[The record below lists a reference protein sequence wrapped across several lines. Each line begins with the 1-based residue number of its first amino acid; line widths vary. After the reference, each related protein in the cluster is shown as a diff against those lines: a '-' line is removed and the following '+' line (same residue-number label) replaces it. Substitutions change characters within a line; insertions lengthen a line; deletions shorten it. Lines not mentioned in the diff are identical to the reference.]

1 MKTKPTFEDNLK
13 RLEEIVKKLESGEES
28 LDNSLL
34 LYEEGA
40 KLAASCYKRLDQ
52 AQQKVIEFSKPM
64 NQNEEKEDE

>member
-34 LYEEGA
+34 
-40 KLAASCYKRLDQ
+40 
-52 AQQKVIEFSKPM
+52 
-64 NQNEEKEDE
+64 